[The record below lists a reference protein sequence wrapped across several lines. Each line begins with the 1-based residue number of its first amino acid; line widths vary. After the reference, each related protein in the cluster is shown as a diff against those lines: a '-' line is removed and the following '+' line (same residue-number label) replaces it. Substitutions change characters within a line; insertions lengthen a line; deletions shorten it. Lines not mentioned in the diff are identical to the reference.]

1 MPAEPPQQPAQHP
14 RKILKAFKVTSSPA
28 ETPEQ
33 RDSKDT
39 IYGVRSIAGLSREVL
54 RRITE
59 DPNRKP

>member
-1 MPAEPPQQPAQHP
+1 MDIPKPVAGTGKTPK
-14 RKILKAFKVTSSPA
+14 RFKVTSRPA

-39 IYGVRSIAGLSREVL
+39 IYAVRSIADLSREVL

-59 DPNRKP
+59 DSNKKP